1 MRRADRLFQL
11 VQLLRSRRHAT
22 GQQLA
27 DELGISKRTL
37 YRDIRDLE
45 ASGVPVRGEAGVGY
59 RLDPRFELPPLA
71 FTAEEVEALVL
82 GARMVRAWGD
92 TGLREA
98 VGSAMTKIEAVLPEP
113 VRRVLLETALF
124 APDEHRGGGVARNVA
139 ALRRA
144 VGEHRM
150 VHFRYRRA
158 DGRESERSARP
169 LGLYFWGSVWTLAAW
184 CELRSDYRSFRPD
197 RMDALR
203 LLEGTFDP
211 GGEISLASF
220 LARVGD

>member
-27 DELGISKRTL
+27 DELEISRRTL

-144 VGEHRM
+144 VGEHRR

-158 DGRESERSARP
+158 DGRESERAARP

-184 CELRSDYRSFRPD
+184 CELRGDYRSFRPD

-211 GGEISLASF
+211 DGEISLASF